1 MCTFHRVRLAFLAAI
16 LLIVP
21 AVHAQTAPI
30 SQGRA
35 AVLLA
40 QRLGFALQTNRV
52 LTELEAIRL
61 LLENNISPFGGWQ
74 LDEPLFEND
83 VARILVQA
91 LGFES
96 EIPEEERNNPQTTAY
111 QDFLIREYGLEIT
124 GTDFPSEA
132 STLQPRYQRALQ
144 TAGSNVTSD
153 PLKYDPQ
160 GGDPSQITPSVLGAS
175 FLSVSEADLQS
186 ALAAV
191 TPSPG
196 TGAAGRPS
204 QDVQDTTPS
213 TP

>member
-1 MCTFHRVRLAFLAAI
+1 MCTLHKVRLVFLAAI

-21 AVHAQTAPI
+21 SVHAQTAPM

-40 QRLGFALQTNRV
+40 QRLGFAMQTNRV
-52 LTELEAIRL
+52 LTELEAVRL
-61 LLENNISPFGGWQ
+61 LMENNISPFGGWQ
-74 LDEPLFEND
+74 LEEPLFEND
-83 VARILVQA
+83 LARILVQV
-91 LGFES
+91 LGKES
-96 EIPEEERNNPQTTAY
+96 EIPEEERDNPQTTAF
-111 QDFLIREYGLEIT
+111 QDLLIREYGLEIT
-124 GTDFPSEA
+124 GTEIPLEA
-132 STLQPRYQRALQ
+132 LGLQRSTQRGQ
-144 TAGSNVTSD
+144 RTAGAIVTSD
-153 PLKYDPQ
+153 PLHSEPQ
-160 GGDPSQITPSVLGAS
+160 GGDPSQITPSLLGAS
-175 FLSVSEADLQS
+175 FLPVSEADLQS